1 MDEGSRGSRQFVSF
15 YVNGRLFGFDIRLIK
30 EVTPSAPI
38 TPVPL
43 KKRDVSGVLN
53 IRGQVVVVLD
63 VSLSL
68 GGPEQSITEDSQIL
82 IMKNI
87 LEIQAVSDFVPAND
101 GQAIGAIPV
110 GFLVESVGELVTV
123 EKDAIEE
130 APGHLQAQYR
140 NLVEGVVRHEEMP
153 LVILDAVAILGAQ
166 P

>member
-1 MDEGSRGSRQFVSF
+1 MADASRGSRQFVSF

-68 GGPEQSITEDSQIL
+68 GGPEQRITGESQIL

-87 LEIQAVSDFVPAND
+87 LELQSVSGFVPAND
-101 GQAIGAIPV
+101 AQAIGTVPA

-123 EKDAIEE
+123 DREAIEE
-130 APGHLQAQYR
+130 APGHLLAQYR
-140 NLVEGVVRHEEMP
+140 NLVEGVVRQEGMP
-153 LVILDAVAILGAQ
+153 LVILDAVAILGTQ

>member
-1 MDEGSRGSRQFVSF
+1 MAEGSRGSRQFVSF

-63 VSLSL
+63 VSLAL
-68 GGPEQSITEDSQIL
+68 GGVEQQITADSQIL

-87 LEIQAVSDFVPAND
+87 LELQAVSDFVPAGD
-101 GQAIGAIPV
+101 AEVIGTIPV
-110 GFLVESVGELVTV
+110 GFLVESVGELVTAV
-123 EKDAIEE
+123 TEAIEE
-130 APGHLQAQYR
+130 APSHLLAQYR